1 MGPYVMRTQ
10 ALSRTTNETT
20 ISVEVNLDGEGNS
33 TIDTGV
39 GFFDHM
45 LTHLA
50 KHGQFD
56 LTVKC
61 DGDLHIDP
69 HHTVEDVGILLGQAF
84 LQAVGEPVGLTR
96 FGHAVIPMDE
106 ALAEVAIDFSG
117 RPFLVFNADIPKV
130 RLGDFDAELAEE
142 FFRAFAMNS
151 RVTLHLNL
159 HYGTNVHHGIEVL
172 FKAYARALRQ
182 SLSID
187 ASVKGV
193 PSTKGVLET

>member
-1 MGPYVMRTQ
+1 MRRKS
-10 ALSRTTNETT
+10 LSRKTNETS
-20 ISVEVNLDGEGNS
+20 ISVEVNLDGQGEAN
-33 TIDTGV
+33 IDTGV

-56 LTVKC
+56 ITVKAK
-61 DGDLHIDP
+61 GDLHIDA

-84 LQAVGEPVGLTR
+84 LQAIGEPVGLTR

-106 ALAEVAIDFSG
+106 ALAEAAIDFSG

-151 RVTLHLNL
+151 RITLHLNL
-159 HYGTNVHHGIEVL
+159 HYGTNVHHGVEVL

-182 SLSID
+182 ALTID
-187 ASVKGV
+187 PTATGI
-193 PSTKGVLET
+193 PSTKGVLEA

>member
-1 MGPYVMRTQ
+1 MRT
-10 ALSRTTNETT
+10 AKLTRKTNETSIT
-20 ISVEVNLDGEGNS
+20 VEVKLDGQGNASVE
-33 TIDTGV
+33 TGV

-56 LTVKC
+56 LNVQAK
-61 DGDLHIDP
+61 GDLHIDP

-84 LQAVGEPVGLTR
+84 LQAVGEPIGLTR

-151 RVTLHLNL
+151 RITLHLNL

-172 FKAYARALRQ
+172 FKAFSRALRQ
-182 SLSID
+182 ALKID
-187 ASVKGV
+187 ETLQGV
-193 PSTKGVLET
+193 PSTKGVLEA

>member
-1 MGPYVMRTQ
+1 MRT
-10 ALSRTTNETT
+10 ASLSRTTNETS
-20 ISVEVNLDGEGNS
+20 ISVEVNLDGQGNS
-33 TIDTGV
+33 SIDTGV

-45 LTHLA
+45 LTHLS

-56 LTVKC
+56 LSVSAK
-61 DGDLHIDP
+61 GDLHIDP

-84 LQAVGEPVGLTR
+84 LQAVAEPVGLTR

-130 RLGDFDAELAEE
+130 RLGDFDAELAQE
-142 FFRAFAMNS
+142 FFQAFAMNS
-151 RVTLHLNL
+151 RITLHLNL
-159 HYGTNVHHGIEVL
+159 HYGSNVHHNIEVL
-172 FKAYARALRQ
+172 FKAFARALKQ
-182 SLSID
+182 ALSID
-187 ASVKGV
+187 ENAQGI